1 MEWKTTFWQDFTIA
15 EIFGVDAVKETFQT
29 AYEEWKDNYI
39 YLTELEIVMNL
50 KCWKWYEKG
59 NRTLSQLY
67 SDYFYQC
74 REYAYE
80 TFDEDQLQYH
90 FRLTD

>member
-15 EIFGVDAVKETFQT
+15 EHFGTNAVKETFKT

-39 YLTELEIVMNL
+39 YLTELEIVMNW

-59 NRTLSQLY
+59 NCTLSQLY

-74 REYAYE
+74 REYAYD
-80 TFDEDQLQYH
+80 TFNEDQLQYH

>member
-15 EIFGVDAVKETFQT
+15 EIFGANAVKETFQT

-39 YLTELEIVMNL
+39 YLTELEIVMNW

-59 NRTLSQLY
+59 NRTLSRLY
-67 SDYFYQC
+67 SDYFYKC
-74 REYAYE
+74 REYAHE